1 MTRERLEQNPEQQ
14 NAPDT
19 HELDSLLTDIRTT
32 QQKLEQRSGAD
43 ITGLQNQLTQV
54 KNDVLRFHEDKE
66 IIWNKNELEQLRQ
79 RVQTIKQQVETAAV
93 ASVVLPDTQE
103 LLVAADKGRAVQ
115 ADSVMSSL
123 QNPQSG
129 IGALDN
135 VLKWFGD
142 RV

>member
-19 HELDSLLTDIRTT
+19 HELDSLLTDIHTT

-66 IIWNKNELEQLRQ
+66 I
-79 RVQTIKQQVETAAV
+79 
-93 ASVVLPDTQE
+93 S
-103 LLVAADKGRAVQ
+103 
-115 ADSVMSSL
+115 
-123 QNPQSG
+123 
-129 IGALDN
+129 
-135 VLKWFGD
+135 
-142 RV
+142 